1 MLVMDIG
8 KVCGESACVVVYG
21 LESHSIPLLT
31 STIGSKVPKGR
42 YYPTRASCQAEE
54 SGMLSNSS
62 MLKKEL
68 RTTTNRLPQTDLED
82 CANAFID
89 LARNTSMTGQKI
101 TVDAGLCP
109 I

>member
-1 MLVMDIG
+1 MDSGEG
-8 KVCGESACVVVYG
+8 KVE
-21 LESHSIPLLT
+21 
-31 STIGSKVPKGR
+31 
-42 YYPTRASCQAEE
+42 
-54 SGMLSNSS
+54 
-62 MLKKEL
+62 KKA
-68 RTTTNRLPQTDLED
+68 NPWIQTDLED